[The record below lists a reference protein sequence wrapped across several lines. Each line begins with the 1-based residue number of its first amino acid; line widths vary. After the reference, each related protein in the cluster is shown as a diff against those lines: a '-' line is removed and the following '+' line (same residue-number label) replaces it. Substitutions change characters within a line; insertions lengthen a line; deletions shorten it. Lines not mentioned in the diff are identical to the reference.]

1 MATYVM
7 LTRLTDQ
14 GARTVNEH
22 PEHILEV
29 NEELAAMGVK
39 VLQQFATLGRVD
51 FVNIVEAPDSET
63 VTKASLELGA
73 RGSIRI
79 ETLPAMPVADLIGM
93 LKG

>member
-14 GARTVNEH
+14 GARTVKEH
-22 PEHILEV
+22 PDHILEV
-29 NEELAAMGVK
+29 NNELAAMGVK

-51 FVNIVEAPDSET
+51 FVNIVEAADTDT
-63 VTKASLELGA
+63 VTRASLELGA

-79 ETLPAMPVADLIGM
+79 ETLPAMPVGDLIAM

>member
-7 LTRLTDQ
+7 LSRLTDQ
-14 GARTVNEH
+14 GARTVKEH
-22 PEHILEV
+22 PRHILEV
-29 NEELAAMGVK
+29 NEELAAMGVT

-51 FVNIVEAPDSET
+51 FVNIVEAADTAT
-63 VTKASLELGA
+63 VTRASLELGA

-93 LKG
+93 LE